1 MTGRRVDDQS
11 VTLGE
16 LYRLVTS
23 LKEEHGDKLDAI
35 DKQVRITN
43 GRTTKLETQMEAVK
57 QDVREMKP
65 PQPPGVPVITP
76 EGESLSIK
84 VSPRM
89 WAAIVAVGS
98 SIVVFGPMVAEWFR
112 KLFEK

>member
-35 DKQVRITN
+35 DTQVRITN
-43 GRTTKLETQMEAVK
+43 GRTTKLETQMSVVQ
-57 QDVREMKP
+57 QDVRDLKP
-65 PQPPGVPVITP
+65 PQPPGVPVVTP

-84 VSPRM
+84 VSPKM
-89 WAAIVAVGS
+89 WAAIVALGS
-98 SIVVFGPMVAEWFR
+98 GIMALGLWIQSLIH
-112 KLFEK
+112 K